1 MKYELEVIAFDIASC
16 KIASAFGA
24 DRIELCANPNEG
36 GTTPSCGMIAEARKE
51 TKLQLFPIIR
61 PRGGDFLYSDEE
73 FNIMLQDIEVCRKLG
88 ADGVVIGMLKDDG
101 SIDMDRCSKLM
112 LAAEHMEVT
121 FHRAFDRT
129 NELLASLEQVIQL
142 GCKRILTSGLHPTVD
157 LGIDN
162 LKLLVEKSADR
173 IIIMPGSGVRSNNI
187 IELAKQTGAFAFHSS
202 ARKNISS
209 KMQYINKSMNE
220 ELLYSSLDSEELTL
234 IKKNLETFF
243 TSK

>member
-16 KIASAFGA
+16 KIASDNGA
-24 DRIELCANPNEG
+24 NRIELCANPSEG
-36 GTTPSCGMIAEARKE
+36 GTTPSYGMIKEARKATE
-51 TKLQLFPIIR
+51 LQLFPIIR

-73 FNIMLQDIEVCRKLG
+73 FDIMLHDIEVSKTIG
-88 ADGVVIGMLKDDG
+88 ADGVVIGMLMEDG
-101 SIDMDRCSKLM
+101 SIDMERCSKLIT
-112 LAAEHMEVT
+112 AAEHMEVT

-129 NELLASLEQVIQL
+129 NTMLIALEQVIEL

-187 IELAKQTGAFAFHSS
+187 IELASHTGAIAFHSS
-202 ARKNISS
+202 ARKTVLSG
-209 KMQYINKSMNE
+209 MQYINQAMNE
-220 ELLYSSLDSEELTL
+220 NLSHSSLDPIELAL
-234 IKKNLETFF
+234 LKNHLESYF
-243 TSK
+243 TSI

>member
-16 KIASAFGA
+16 KIASEFGA
-24 DRIELCANPNEG
+24 NRIELCANPSEG
-36 GTTPSCGMIAEARKE
+36 GTTPSYGMIKEARKA
-51 TKLQLFPIIR
+51 TDLQLFPIIR

-73 FNIMLQDIEVCRKLG
+73 YEIMLQDIEVSKKLG
-88 ADGVVIGMLKDDG
+88 ANGVVIGMLMEDG
-101 SIDMDRCSKLM
+101 SIDVERCSKLIT
-112 LAAEHMEVT
+112 AATDLEVT

-129 NELLASLEQVIQL
+129 NNMLLALEQVIAL

-187 IELAKQTGAFAFHSS
+187 IELANHTGAFAFHSS

-209 KMQYINKSMNE
+209 TMQYINQHMNE
-220 ELLYSSLDSEELTL
+220 NLSHSSLDPIELALLKTS
-234 IKKNLETFF
+234 LETYF
-243 TSK
+243 TCK

>member
-36 GTTPSCGMIAEARKE
+36 GTTPSFGMIAEARKE

-73 FNIMLQDIEVCRKLG
+73 FNIMLHDIEVCRKVG

-101 SIDMDRCSKLM
+101 SIDMERCSKLI
-112 LAAEHMEVT
+112 LAAQNLEVT

-129 NELLASLEQVIQL
+129 NELLTSLEQVIQL
-142 GCKRILTSGLHPTVD
+142 GCKRILTSGLHPNVD

-162 LKLLVEKSADR
+162 LKLLVEKASNR

-187 IELAKQTGAFAFHSS
+187 IELAKVTGAVAFHSS
-202 ARKNISS
+202 ARKNVAS
-209 KMQYINKSMNE
+209 KMQHINNSMNE
-220 ELLYSSLDSEELTL
+220 QLMYSSLDSKELTL
-234 IKKNLETFF
+234 MKKNLETYF
-243 TSK
+243 TNK